1 MKSKLGVAFG
11 AMFSLVILAC
21 GGGGG
26 DLADP
31 AFSRRYI
38 VWNML
43 PTGSPSLKV
52 ALDNKGILQDEA
64 SPRQQLIGQVGAPTQ
79 RSMQYPTGAGVPISV
94 LRSDSGAVVFAGTT
108 NLDRSDRQVIVPYGT
123 VAATK
128 LLILP
133 FKVSRQE
140 EGKRVQLT
148 FAHTL
153 NPAEVAGTPGIIDVH
168 VTPVGGTPSAT
179 TRFLAEVYHTPLN
192 PAGFSY
198 NFANANFNGNLE
210 VVLTSSGTFVPWL
223 RIPVNFINGNHYFVA
238 IGKDGANARAYE
250 FHQAYGAPAP

>member
-1 MKSKLGVAFG
+1 MKSKIG
-11 AMFSLVILAC
+11 ASFAVMFSLVILAC

-26 DLADP
+26 ELTDP
-31 AFSRRYI
+31 DFSRRYI
-38 VWNML
+38 IWNIL
-43 PTGSPSLKV
+43 PTGSPALK
-52 ALDNKGILQDEA
+52 AELDSKGILQDEA
-64 SPRQQLIGQVGAPTQ
+64 SPRQQLNGQVGVPTQ
-79 RSMQYPTGAGVPISV
+79 RSAQYPTGAGVTIA
-94 LRSDSGAVVFAGTT
+94 LARSDTSAVIFSGTT
-108 NLDRSDRQVIVPYGT
+108 NLDRSDRQVIIPYGT

-148 FAHTL
+148 VAHTL

-168 VTPVGGTPSAT
+168 VTSVGGTPSVA
-179 TRFLAEVYHTPLN
+179 TRFLAEIYHTPLN
-192 PAGFSY
+192 PSGFSY

-210 VVLTSSGTFVPWL
+210 IVLTGSGTFVPWL

-238 IGKDGANARAYE
+238 VGKDGANARAYE